1 MQERNSVPGNP
12 GPRLEKR
19 QNKLS
24 NCSQQPGYPL
34 DHARL
39 LPATASAERP
49 SLTGRFLSAHCAY
62 CHRVGSL
69 IHSRSRL
76 PQAYANPTTRMA
88 RKTTISM
95 RIKGPAP
102 LRITAQGKIK
112 TVSISKIRKTKPI
125 I

>member
-1 MQERNSVPGNP
+1 MQERNGVPGNP

-24 NCSQQPGYPL
+24 NRSQQPGYPL

-39 LPATASAERP
+39 
-49 SLTGRFLSAHCAY
+49 LSAHCAY

>member
-1 MQERNSVPGNP
+1 MQERNGVPGNP

-24 NCSQQPGYPL
+24 NRPQQPGYPL
-34 DHARL
+34 NHTGL
-39 LPATASAERP
+39 LHSVR
-49 SLTGRFLSAHCAY
+49 HAY

-88 RKTTISM
+88 RKTTIST

-102 LRITAQGKIK
+102 LRITAQGKIN
-112 TVSISKIRKTKPI
+112 TVSISKIRKTKPMI
-125 I
+125 